1 MDKTTDF
8 LPGSQQMIQQRK
20 DMFRINTDTFALASF
35 MIIKKGEIV
44 VDIGTNN
51 GALLIEAN
59 RFQPKKLIGVDIFS
73 EAIDLAKENIE
84 FHKIENACFFVS
96 RIQDLTIDSVDV
108 IVCNPPYFNQTI
120 KKNRNPN
127 PFLEAA
133 RHEVYLPLRE
143 LLDCVKRDLKDHGR
157 FYLVHRSDRL
167 AEIIIEADKKG
178 LTLKKCMPI
187 LDHRKKNS
195 HAICLEFVK
204 GGKSGMI
211 LLNPMEIGKEANHDG
226 YVD

>member
-20 DMFRINTDTFALASF
+20 DMFRINTDTYALASF
-35 MIIKKGEIV
+35 MMIKKGDTV

-51 GALLIEAN
+51 GALIVEAA
-59 RFQPKKLIGVDIFS
+59 RFQPKMLIGIDIFS
-73 EAIDLAKENIE
+73 EAIDLARENIE
-84 FHKIENACFFVS
+84 FHKIENVRFFVS
-96 RIQDLTIDSVDV
+96 RIQDLSIEPVNV

-167 AEIIIEADKKG
+167 AEIIIEADKRG

-187 LDHRKKNS
+187 LDHRKKSS

>member
-20 DMFRINTDTFALASF
+20 DMFRINTDTYALASF
-35 MIIKKGEIV
+35 MMIKKGETV

-51 GALLIEAN
+51 GALLIEAT
-59 RFQPKKLIGVDIFS
+59 RFHPKKLIGVDIFS
-73 EAIDLAKENIE
+73 EAIDLAKENLE
-84 FHKIENACFFVS
+84 FHKIENVLFFVC
-96 RIQDLTIDSVDV
+96 RIQDLTIDPVDV
-108 IVCNPPYFNQTI
+108 IVCNPPYFNQTV

-133 RHEVYLPLRE
+133 RHEVFLPLCE
-143 LLDCVKRDLKDHGR
+143 LLNCVKRDLKDHGR

-167 AEIIIEADKKG
+167 AEIIIEADKRG

-211 LLNPMEIGKEANHDG
+211 LMNPMEIGKEANHDR
-226 YVD
+226 YLD